1 MYNKKNF
8 LKGGDGMVKLR
19 FLGILILL
27 LALPAIAAAYGGHDG
42 LNCTGCHGIHN
53 AKGEIIFAVAPN
65 TKAVNPWTKKSYTG
79 TTALCLGCHETVEK
93 GGLGIL
99 PVSAGHSHPYDVTP
113 SPKVAKVPA
122 VFLRDGKLEC
132 VGCHDPHPSNP
143 YYDYLRVDVGTKGAK
158 MAEFCAL
165 CHGSKASPKD
175 VAAMKVFNSMDE
187 TKYAPPTPPAAPEAP
202 AAPKK
207 K

>member
-1 MYNKKNF
+1 MKE
-8 LKGGDGMVKLR
+8 LK

-27 LALPAIAAAYGGHDG
+27 LALPAVASAYGGHDG

-53 AKGEIIFAVAPN
+53 AKGDIIFAVEPN
-65 TKAVNPWTKKSYTG
+65 KKAINPKTKQPYTG

-99 PVSAGHSHPYDVTP
+99 PVSAVHSHPYDVTP
-113 SPKVAKVPA
+113 SAKVASVPA

-143 YYDYLRVDVGTKGAK
+143 FHMYLRVDTGSKGAK

-165 CHGSKASPKD
+165 CHASKASPKD
-175 VAAMKVFNSMDE
+175 VAAMKVFDSMDE
-187 TKYAPPTPPAAPEAP
+187 RKYTPATPPPAAPAAPGAP